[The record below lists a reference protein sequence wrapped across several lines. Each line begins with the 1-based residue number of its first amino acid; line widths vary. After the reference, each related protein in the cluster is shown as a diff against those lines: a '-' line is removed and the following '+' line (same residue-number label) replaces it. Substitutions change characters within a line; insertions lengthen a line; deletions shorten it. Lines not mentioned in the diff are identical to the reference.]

1 MKLRIA
7 VGLVVFIAIMAG
19 GYVYTTGNPSVSEQP
34 AAVKVRPAAPTKK
47 PAVDDTTRKAIEG
60 LNLRGSGD

>member
-1 MKLRIA
+1 MIVR
-7 VGLVVFIAIMAG
+7 VVLAGVAFTAIMAA
-19 GYVYTTGNPSVSEQP
+19 GYVYTTGNQSVSEQP
-34 AAVKVRPAAPTKK
+34 GAVKVRPAAPTKK